1 MQPNQVRLKVLS
13 VALFY
18 FEGNMVATSELF
30 SAKGPRSGACL
41 FTWGRELCRS
51 GLVFVVCLVTS
62 TALLAAPETPPLPT
76 PLLTVQST
84 GQSLELTQEQLLA
97 LPQQRVT
104 TTTAWTSGVKVFE
117 GPLVRD
123 VLALLAVAPAT
134 TASATLRAWND
145 YEVTVGIAD
154 YYQWDAI
161 LAHSMDGTGLTLL
174 DHGPLWVVYPRDQ
187 HAELQ
192 DSRFDH
198 RWAWMLRS
206 ITVDP

>member
-1 MQPNQVRLKVLS
+1 MRVMSARSLTERVGIGRFLSACYRSFCRRLLIF
-13 VALFY
+13 ALFL
-18 FEGNMVATSELF
+18 MLPATVSATSE
-30 SAKGPRSGACL
+30 
-41 FTWGRELCRS
+41 
-51 GLVFVVCLVTS
+51 V
-62 TALLAAPETPPLPT
+62 AALPT
-76 PLLTVQST
+76 PLLTLQSAEQT
-84 GQSLELTQEQLLA
+84 LELTQAQLLA
-97 LPQQRVT
+97 LPQQRVAT
-104 TTTAWTSGVKVFE
+104 STAWTSGIKVFE

-123 VLALLAVAPAT
+123 VMALLAVSPAP

-145 YEVTVGIAD
+145 YEVVVKLKD

-161 LAHSMDGTGLTLL
+161 LAHSMDGKGLTLL

-206 ITVDP
+206 ITISP